1 MVAHGVWVLP
11 GGLSLLVTPHDLH
24 MDLEFEDIV
33 LTASALSPMFH
44 LPILVMYS
52 IASQG
57 TRRSGRYLEDEEKAR
72 DLKSRMAMTPVGK
85 RRSSLLDTH
94 GFYFATWLS

>member
-1 MVAHGVWVLP
+1 MVFLLFLFYFILLTVWMVAHGVWVLP

-52 IASQG
+52 IAS
-57 TRRSGRYLEDEEKAR
+57 
-72 DLKSRMAMTPVGK
+72 
-85 RRSSLLDTH
+85 
-94 GFYFATWLS
+94 